1 MFFAGT
7 TFCALAMTCA
17 RIGLPPT
24 SCRTL
29 GCFDLSRVPLPA
41 AMTAMAIRGGCGFD
55 RDLPSGFFTM
65 LSQYKPTVETR
76 LAASR
81 ISSIISS
88 MESRAFPPGGDAAGG
103 ARVDGQTP
111 VAPQINYVSSVDPA
125 LAPSAPSGHGR

>member
-1 MFFAGT
+1 MITTMSCAGT
-7 TFCALAMTCA
+7 TFCAVAITCA
-17 RIGLPPT
+17 RIGLPPI

-41 AMTAMAIRGGCGFD
+41 AIIAIAILGGCGFD

-81 ISSIISS
+81 ISP
-88 MESRAFPPGGDAAGG
+88 MESRAFPPGGDAATG
-103 ARVDGQTP
+103 AQVDGRDARCSTNQLRI
-111 VAPQINYVSSVDPA
+111 VC
-125 LAPSAPSGHGR
+125 